1 MINVRESPCDEAEG
15 SVAETDQ
22 RTTRYGALPV
32 VRAHMAD
39 LPKALQ
45 RIAKY
50 IIENPDLVIRQTASE
65 LAIVTKSGPASIVRF
80 CQVVGFAGL
89 QEFKFALAGDLAS
102 RRFQAPDAN
111 HEAQTNTD
119 LTHELAERIVQ
130 ATRETQLLLNQNAI
144 DRLADAMVKARRIDV
159 YGAAVSGL
167 IGQHLAFRLLRVGL
181 PAHAIVDT
189 TYAAYVASGLGAT
202 SVAIAISESGM
213 TEETVE
219 ALRRAKA
226 AGAFTA
232 VITHSHDG
240 PIVKYADEV
249 LLTAGVTSPLTEAK
263 SVIAFTNLMAIEV
276 LATMLTIKLG
286 LLCPAESLT

>member
-1 MINVRESPCDEAEG
+1 MSGTSKAVPGGNERSAVEPG
-15 SVAETDQ
+15 Q
-22 RTTRYGALPV
+22 RGKRYGALPL
-32 VRAHMAD
+32 VRAHIAD

-50 IIENPDLVIRQTASE
+50 VLENPDLVIRQTASE
-65 LAIVTKSGPASIVRF
+65 LAIVTQSGPASIVRF
-80 CQVVGFAGL
+80 SQAIGFAGL
-89 QEFKFALAGDLAS
+89 QEFKLALTGDLAS
-102 RRFQAPDAN
+102 QRFQVADGD
-111 HEAQTNTD
+111 HEAKANTD
-119 LTHELAERIVQ
+119 LTAELADRIVQ
-130 ATRETQLLLNQNAI
+130 ATRETQSLLDQNAI

-159 YGAAVSGL
+159 YGSVVSGL

-181 PAHAIVDT
+181 PAHGIVDT
-189 TYAAYVASGLGAT
+189 TYAASVASGLGPT
-202 SVAIAISESGM
+202 SVAIAVSETGM

-232 VITHSHDG
+232 VITHRYDG

-249 LLTAGVTSPLTEAK
+249 LLTAPVTSPLTEAK

-276 LATMLTIKLG
+276 LASMLTIKLG
-286 LLCPAESLT
+286 LLRPAETLD